1 MFTKTT
7 LALAI
12 ILGTAS
18 GALAA
23 KTHHRVAPAPSD
35 PVQTARHQIPGDAY
49 DSVSSGRHLS
59 PGDTYDSLSGRR
71 QLYTN
76 PDRDFFGENA
86 GGKIY

>member
-18 GALAA
+18 GAPAA
-23 KTHHRVAPAPSD
+23 KIQHRIAPALSG
-35 PVQTARHQIPGDAY
+35 PVQTPRHQIPPDAY
-49 DSVSSGRHLS
+49 DLVSSGRHLL
-59 PGDTYDSLSGRR
+59 PGDTYDSLSGGRH
-71 QLYTN
+71 LYTN
-76 PDRDFFGENA
+76 PDRDFSGPNA

>member
-23 KTHHRVAPAPSD
+23 KTQHRIAPTLSG
-35 PVQTARHQIPGDAY
+35 PVQTLRHQIPADAY

-71 QLYTN
+71 HLYTN
-76 PDRDFFGENA
+76 PDRDFFGPNA